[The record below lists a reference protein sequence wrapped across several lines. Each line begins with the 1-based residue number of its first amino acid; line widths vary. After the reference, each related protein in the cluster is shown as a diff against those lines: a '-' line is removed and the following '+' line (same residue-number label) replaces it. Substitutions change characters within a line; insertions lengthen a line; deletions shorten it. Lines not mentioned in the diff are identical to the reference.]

1 MAYGL
6 IRIREL
12 GRSELVGAQTHN
24 AREYDDKNIMCPE
37 NIDDAKSHKNW
48 TVYENGNSI
57 QDCIDAR
64 FLEAGV
70 KERSNSVVAI
80 EFVVGASPD
89 FFNAYEA
96 SGHFSNCAK
105 WLKEKYGEKNVVA
118 RFEHYDESTPH
129 CHFIVT
135 PIVEKEVKWKNSNGQ
150 GTKIQ
155 NSLCARDLTGNKD
168 KLKDLQQ
175 AYYDFIKPYGTK
187 YGVKFQDRT
196 PAEQQS
202 ITYSRHTYAKLG
214 DLRNEIASIG
224 KNIADTRKDLTE
236 GKIEAITAGKKL
248 SGLGNDLS
256 QVEREKERIIK
267 NHEIDQSELAQK
279 AKKKEDFNKGDKWK
293 KGKDFGVGF

>member
-24 AREYDDKNIMCPE
+24 AREYDDKNIMFPE
-37 NIDDAKSHKNW
+37 NIDHAKSHNNW
-48 TVYENGNSI
+48 TIYENGNSI

-89 FFNAYEA
+89 FFDAYSA

-135 PIVEKEVKWKNSNGQ
+135 PVIEKEVKWKNSNGQ
-150 GTKIQ
+150 GIKLQ

-175 AYYDFIKPYGTK
+175 AYFDFIKPYGAN

-196 PAEQQS
+196 PAENQ
-202 ITYSRHTYAKLG
+202 IKNYTKHTNHELG
-214 DLRNEIASIG
+214 LLRNSIASID
-224 KNIADTRKDLTE
+224 KNIAEVRKCLED
-236 GKIEAITAGKKL
+236 GKIEANTAAKKL
-248 SGLGNDLS
+248 TELGQEFR
-256 QVEREKERIIK
+256 QVENEKKALVEK
-267 NHEIDQSELAQK
+267 QAFKESEINQNASR
-279 AKKKEDFNKGDKWK
+279 KEFFNKNGKWK
-293 KGKDFGVGF
+293 KGKDFDVGF